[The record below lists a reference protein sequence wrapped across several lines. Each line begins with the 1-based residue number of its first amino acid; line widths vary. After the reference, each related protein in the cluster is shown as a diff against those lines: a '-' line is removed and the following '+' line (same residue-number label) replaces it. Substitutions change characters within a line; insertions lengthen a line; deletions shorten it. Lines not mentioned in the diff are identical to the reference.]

1 MPLNTE
7 LWQQPAS
14 TFDVQYAARFDQSA
28 NSYMEQTF
36 ANDGTGGGI
45 RLAPGDFY
53 SVDVNAVNDLH
64 VAATVSGEDIMYT
77 YYT

>member
-36 ANDGTGGGI
+36 ANDDSDI
-45 RLAPGDFY
+45 VEENIEQEDFKDFKNFK
-53 SVDVNAVNDLH
+53 VK
-64 VAATVSGEDIMYT
+64 
-77 YYT
+77 